1 LKAIDTNI
9 LVRLVI
15 QDDPAQTAVA
25 IAVCAEG
32 VIIPLSVV
40 LETEWVL
47 RSRYQMGRAAISQ
60 TFETLIGGAN
70 FHFDNEVAVAWAVSR
85 YAAGADFA
93 DMLHLINAV
102 NATAFAT
109 FDQMLAV
116 DAGADAPL
124 PIDII

>member
-25 IAVCAEG
+25 ISLCAEG
-32 VIIPLSVV
+32 VIIPLTVL

-60 TFETLIGGAN
+60 TFETLISGAN
-70 FHFDNEVAVAWAVSR
+70 FHFDNEAGVAWAVSR

-93 DMLHLINAV
+93 DMLHLVNAV
-102 NATAFAT
+102 SATAFAT
-109 FDQMLAV
+109 FDQALAI

-124 PIDII
+124 EIDII